1 MANAHIELWSDG
13 VDLYASERLQ
23 EKSWLDDIITPSDGQ
38 QPVEHCPNCDAANYK
53 DYERCMCCGER
64 AA

>member
-1 MANAHIELWSDG
+1 MTNAHIELWSDG
-13 VDLYASERLQ
+13 VDLYASEQLP
-23 EKSWLDDIITPSDGQ
+23 EGSWADDIITPIDGQ
-38 QPVEHCPNCDAANYK
+38 RPMEHCRHCDMANYE